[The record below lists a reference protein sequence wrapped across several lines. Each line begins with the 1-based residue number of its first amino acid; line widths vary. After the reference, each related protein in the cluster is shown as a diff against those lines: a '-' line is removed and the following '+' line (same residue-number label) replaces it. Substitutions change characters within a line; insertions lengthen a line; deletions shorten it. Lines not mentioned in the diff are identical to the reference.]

1 MQFMTLIYE
10 TPKAFA
16 DRTGPNAGAYWAAWG
31 AYFAAL
37 KEAGI
42 ETTGAALQPPATG
55 VSVRLKAGQ
64 RQVQDGPLVEA
75 KEQLGGAFIADYPS
89 AQAAI
94 EWAARCPAAA
104 DAGVEVRPVLPM
116 APGAPK

>member
-1 MQFMTLIYE
+1 MQYMTMLYE
-10 TPKAFA
+10 SPKAFA
-16 DRTGPNAGAYWAAWG
+16 DRTGPGAGPYWAAWG

-42 ETTGAALQPPATG
+42 QTTGAALQPPSTG
-55 VSVRLKAGQ
+55 TTVRLKAGK
-64 RQVQDGPLVEA
+64 RHVQDGPLAET
-75 KEQLGGAFIADYPS
+75 KEQLGGYFIADYPS
-89 AQAAI
+89 LDAAI

-116 APGAPK
+116 NAG